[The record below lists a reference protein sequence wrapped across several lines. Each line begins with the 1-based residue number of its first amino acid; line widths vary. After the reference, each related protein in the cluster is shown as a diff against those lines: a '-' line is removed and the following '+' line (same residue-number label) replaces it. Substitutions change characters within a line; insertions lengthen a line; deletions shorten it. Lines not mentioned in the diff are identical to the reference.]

1 VVLAGA
7 AYFFLLYVSSQLDVE
22 AEQSVVKYAKAI
34 QEYKHRRGKYP
45 EGLTQLNIERKNL
58 LVVIRPSK
66 IHMVIDQGKIRLYYL
81 QFPLGPAH
89 VYDLTN
95 RSWDYEEI

>member
-1 VVLAGA
+1 M
-7 AYFFLLYVSSQLDVE
+7 E

-34 QEYKHRRGKYP
+34 QEYKDRLGKYP
-45 EGLTQLNIERKNL
+45 EDLSQLNVKRKNVL
-58 LVVIRPSK
+58 AVVQPSK
-66 IHMVIDQGKIRLYYL
+66 INMAIDQGKIQLYYL

-95 RSWDYEEI
+95 KSWGYEEI